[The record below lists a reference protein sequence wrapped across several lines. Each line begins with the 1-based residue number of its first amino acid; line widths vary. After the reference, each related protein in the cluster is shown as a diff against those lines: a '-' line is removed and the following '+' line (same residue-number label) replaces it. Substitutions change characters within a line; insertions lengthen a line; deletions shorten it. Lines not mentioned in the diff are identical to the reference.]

1 MAFKKSILISNDIWE
16 KVKSNNNNFSSIKKK
31 KKSSSPPIKKPKLQ
45 EDQKQK
51 LLTIPKHSIRYE
63 LNGRARERRKK
74 SNLMKNGKILAKGI
88 RADEEI
94 LKFFRPNEKPFIY
107 RLLKFLRMN
116 GDVIT
121 WDDDT
126 LEVNINGQDYPG
138 SSIVDILSY
147 LVDKNS
153 NDLFYTT
160 GDYDTTDRLM
170 LGMPQNTIEVVKA
183 LNYLIPSGGY
193 DDLFQRL
200 GFDMKKAHRLGEI
213 KKKKQIANTKVFNTK
228 AKQYNKNDLE
238 AEEERAKRTMRR
250 SLGIMGE
257 LEDQYDRDKKKSY
270 SDSKYSTFIQREQ
283 NDPHVKMNKHQGDV
297 FLQYQ
302 KGALSREEAADK
314 ILPHAF
320 KSRRRQLFKHDDD
333 DDDDDDV
340 QGAEE
345 VKESEDDDEEE
356 FFDSSDVIFSPEDR
370 ERALIRKNI
379 QTDKVLDLIANTAP
393 TIAQQAQT
401 PTVAQQADMYNLRTT
416 AERKPTQKFTP
427 STYNNQQKTKKKKM
441 SGSEKRRRRRKIRQ
455 TENEKEKI

>member
-1 MAFKKSILISNDIWE
+1 
-16 KVKSNNNNFSSIKKK
+16 
-31 KKSSSPPIKKPKLQ
+31 
-45 EDQKQK
+45 
-51 LLTIPKHSIRYE
+51 
-63 LNGRARERRKK
+63 
-74 SNLMKNGKILAKGI
+74 
-88 RADEEI
+88 
-94 LKFFRPNEKPFIY
+94 
-107 RLLKFLRMN
+107 MN

-147 LVDKNS
+147 LTDKNS

-170 LGMPQNTIEVVKA
+170 LGMPKNTIEVVKA

-193 DDLFQRL
+193 DDLFQKL

-238 AEEERAKRTMRR
+238 AEEEKAKRRMRR

-283 NDPHVKMNKHQGDV
+283 NDPRVKMNKQQGDV

-302 KGALSREEAADK
+302 KGALSREEATDK
-314 ILPHAF
+314 ILCHAL

-333 DDDDDDV
+333 DDDDDDDV
-340 QGAEE
+340 QGAEGG
-345 VKESEDDDEEE
+345 KESEDDEEE
-356 FFDSSDVIFSPEDR
+356 FFDTSDVIFSPEDR

-379 QTDKVLDLIANTAP
+379 QTDKVLDFIANTAP

-427 STYNNQQKTKKKKM
+427 STYNNQQKTKKKKQ
-441 SGSEKRRRRRKIRQ
+441 SGSEKRRRRKIRQ
-455 TENEKEKI
+455 TESEKEKI

>member
-31 KKSSSPPIKKPKLQ
+31 KKKKSLSPPIKKPKLQ

-147 LVDKNS
+147 LADKNS

-250 SLGIMGE
+250 SLGIMGK

-283 NDPHVKMNKHQGDV
+283 NDPRVKMNKHQGDV

-302 KGALSREEAADK
+302 KGALSREEATDK

-333 DDDDDDV
+333 DDDV
-340 QGAEE
+340 QGAEGG
-345 VKESEDDDEEE
+345 KESEDDEEE

-393 TIAQQAQT
+393 TVAQQAQT

-427 STYNNQQKTKKKKM
+427 STYNNQQKAKKKKQ

-455 TENEKEKI
+455 TENEEKEKI